1 MQIRT
6 IQPCFL
12 IALALLCGNAARAD
26 YLNWTYTSNPNVPG
40 ISAGALSPN
49 GGALVTLTNFS
60 APQAGALSIP
70 VIAYVTATSSTTS
83 INFGPSAN
91 SPSTYSLAL
100 TITDGTTHDSGT
112 LNFTGSLAGPLTAT
126 TSGVV
131 NRLTPV
137 SSSALTLDG
146 HKYTV
151 SIPSVTLASPTSPQ
165 QNILASVSVSNATGP
180 SVVVP
185 QAVAVVP
192 PSTTNTPTNT
202 PEPGSIILACL
213 GIAFLGTSGVR
224 RSLQRSAVG

>member
-1 MQIRT
+1 MQIKT
-6 IQPCFL
+6 IQPGFL
-12 IALALLCGNAARAD
+12 IALALLCGNTVKAD

-40 ISAGALSPN
+40 ISAGATSPN
-49 GGALVTLTNFS
+49 GGATVTLTNFS
-60 APQAGALSIP
+60 TSQAGAASIP
-70 VIAYVTATSSTTS
+70 VIAYVTATSSTTPV
-83 INFGPSAN
+83 NFGPSTN

-100 TITDGTTHDSGT
+100 SITDGAKHDSGT

-131 NRLTPV
+131 NTLTPV
-137 SSSALTLDG
+137 SSNSLTLDG

-151 SIPSVTLASPTSPQ
+151 TIPSVTLASPTSPQ

-185 QAVAVVP
+185 RAVHPFV
-192 PSTTNTPTNT
+192 TPTTST

-213 GIAFLGTSGVR
+213 GISLMGASGVR
-224 RSLQRSAVG
+224 RSLRRSAVG

>member
-1 MQIRT
+1 MQNRT

-12 IALALLCGNAARAD
+12 IALAVLCGNTARAD

-40 ISAGALSPN
+40 ISTGASSPN

-60 APQAGALSIP
+60 TPQAGAVSIP
-70 VIAYVTATSSTTS
+70 VIAYVTATSSTTP
-83 INFGPSAN
+83 INFGPSTN
-91 SPSTYSLAL
+91 SPSTYSLAM

-131 NRLTPV
+131 NTLTPV
-137 SSSALTLDG
+137 SSNSLTLDG
-146 HKYTV
+146 HSYTV
-151 SIPSVTLASPTSPQ
+151 TIPQVTLAPPTSPQ
-165 QNILASVSVSNATGP
+165 RDIMATVKVSTVTGG
-180 SVVVP
+180 
-185 QAVAVVP
+185 
-192 PSTTNTPTNT
+192 TGGNTPAPPPTTST

-213 GIAFLGTSGVR
+213 GIALMGTSGVR